1 VAGAHPQIP
10 QRAVDVFE
18 LEIPDGEPDSPLEV
32 EICNP
37 AYGMRE
43 RRRLGRWTFG
53 GAGAGAVLLSVDWLA
68 GGESMVRLSSAAGGR
83 QPEVRDSDFDEGT
96 VVGPR
101 MEVQVT
107 GAGLAERFEV
117 QVTDAEALKEYYSQ
131 ESHQEDYKV
140 EHPFFDS
147 FHRAR
152 LRTLERMFRKY
163 IAPGSRVLDVGSGY
177 SMFFQ
182 ITTDWPFDLTC
193 CDLDSA
199 AMEKMRGM
207 VPQWKWVVSD
217 AVRLP
222 FEDASFDA
230 LYAGEIIEHVSDAD
244 AALREWGRL
253 LAPGGV
259 LILTTPNRDRLL
271 ARANRSVMVMN
282 PEHVRELSLPELKDS
297 LREQGFRLLHVT
309 GIYLEL
315 VVNWHRPPGLR
326 LDMMVRL
333 YDQPRHVRAYD
344 ALMWMGRLLPSRAF
358 DLVVVCRKP

>member
-1 VAGAHPQIP
+1 MAGAQPQALGP
-10 QRAVDVFE
+10 AVTVFE
-18 LEIPDGEPDSPLEV
+18 LDIPGGDPDARLKV

-37 AYGMRE
+37 ARGERE
-43 RRRLGRWTFG
+43 RRRLGRWTFS
-53 GAGAGAVLLSVDWLA
+53 GAGAGPALLSVNWLA
-68 GGESMVRLSSAAGGR
+68 GSDHMVNLSSAVAGP
-83 QPEVRDSDFDEGT
+83 QPEVRDSEFDEDT

-101 MEVQVT
+101 MDVQVT
-107 GAGLAERFEV
+107 GAGLTERFEV
-117 QVTDAEALKEYYSQ
+117 QVTDAEALKGYYSQ
-131 ESHQEDYKV
+131 ESHQDDYKV

-152 LRTLERMFRKY
+152 LRTLERVFRKY
-163 IAPGSRVLDVGSGY
+163 IVPGNRVLDVGCGY
-177 SMFFQ
+177 SMFFL
-182 ITTDWPFDLTC
+182 ITTNWEFDLTC

-207 VPQWKWVVSD
+207 VPQWEWVVTD

-222 FEDASFDA
+222 FDDASFDA
-230 LYAGEIIEHVSDAD
+230 VYAGEIIEHVSDWE
-244 AALREWGRL
+244 AALREWSRV

-271 ARANRSVMVMN
+271 ARANHRVMVMN
-282 PEHVRELSLPELKDS
+282 PEHVRELSLPELKDALQDLG
-297 LREQGFRLLHVT
+297 LRVLYVT

-315 VVNWHRPPGLR
+315 VVNWHRPPGMR

-333 YDQPRHVRAYD
+333 YDQPRHTRVYD
-344 ALMWMGRLLPSRAF
+344 ALMWMGRLAPSRAL

>member
-1 VAGAHPQIP
+1 VAGARQSTGRP
-10 QRAVDVFE
+10 AVNVFE
-18 LEIPDGEPDSPLEV
+18 LDIPVGKPGARLEV
-32 EICNP
+32 EIHSP
-37 AYGMRE
+37 AYGERE

-53 GAGAGAVLLSVDWLA
+53 GAGAGPALLRVDWLA
-68 GGESMVRLSSAAGGR
+68 GSDSMVSISTDARGCDL
-83 QPEVRDSDFDEGT
+83 EVLDSEFDTES

-101 MEVQVT
+101 MEVRVT
-107 GAGLAERFEV
+107 GTGLGERFEV
-117 QVTDAEALKEYYSQ
+117 QVTDADALKRYYSQ
-131 ESHQEDYKV
+131 ESHQRDYKV

-152 LRTLERMFRKY
+152 LRTLERIFSKY
-163 IAPGSRVLDVGSGY
+163 IVPGSRVLDVGCGY
-177 SMFFQ
+177 SMFFL

-199 AMEKMRGM
+199 AMDKMRGM
-207 VPQWKWVVSD
+207 VPQWDWVVTD

-222 FEDASFDA
+222 FDDASFDA
-230 LYAGEIIEHVSDAD
+230 VYAGEIIEHVSDSD
-244 AALREWGRL
+244 AALREWSRV

-259 LILTTPNRDRLL
+259 LILTTPNRDRML
-271 ARANRSVMVMN
+271 ARANHRVMVMN
-282 PEHVRELSLPELKDS
+282 QEHVRELSLPELKEALQD
-297 LREQGFRLLHVT
+297 QGFRVLRIT

-315 VVNWHRPPGLR
+315 VVNWHRPPGMR

-344 ALMWMGRLLPSRAF
+344 ALMWMGRLAPSRAL